1 MKNLAKK
8 LLNVMDA
15 CSHVLKNGENSFHH
29 YKYATSADVLEK
41 VNAAL
46 VENGLCSIAVPEILD
61 VVEVTNL
68 KGNIERL
75 ATVKMDI
82 LLIDKDSGETVTLT
96 GIGSGQDGGD
106 KAVMKAQTAA
116 IKYAYMLSL
125 AISTGDDPEADGK
138 TDENTEITFIESNM
152 QKKTTEK
159 LQIGADKT
167 QNLLVCNDC
176 GNVITEK
183 VRQYSKDQYGKS
195 LCMDCQKKTKKTAC

>member
-138 TDENTEITFIESNM
+138 TDESGGTVAQIKQGTRKESPHQVPVENVC
-152 QKKTTEK
+152 EK
-159 LQIGADKT
+159 
-167 QNLLVCNDC
+167 C
-176 GNVITEK
+176 GVMISER
-183 VRQYSKDQYGKS
+183 VGRYSMRKYGKS
-195 LCMDCQKKTKKTAC
+195 LCMDCQKGMAEIA

>member
-138 TDENTEITFIESNM
+138 TDESGGTVAKIKQGTRKETPKAVAAG
-152 QKKTTEK
+152 QACEK
-159 LQIGADKT
+159 
-167 QNLLVCNDC
+167 C
-176 GNVITEK
+176 GGVISDR
-183 VRQYSKDQYGKS
+183 VGRYSMRKYGKS
-195 LCMDCQKKTKKTAC
+195 LCMDCQKELQNIA

>member
-125 AISTGDDPEADGK
+125 AISTGDDPEEDQNTDKNMEGK
-138 TDENTEITFIESNM
+138 RSGDKEMSSEG
-152 QKKTTEK
+152 EK
-159 LQIGADKT
+159 EEPF
-167 QNLLVCNDC
+167 CEHC
-176 GNVITEK
+176 GRKITEK
-183 VRQYSKDQYGKS
+183 VRMYSVKRFGSS
-195 LCMDCQKKTKKTAC
+195 LCMKCQKRQAA

>member
-61 VVEVTNL
+61 VVEITNL

-138 TDENTEITFIESNM
+138 TDEDSGAVS
-152 QKKTTEK
+152 
-159 LQIGADKT
+159 QINRGPRKAVPEEAT
-167 QNLLVCNDC
+167 NGNACEDC
-176 GNVITEK
+176 GIAITER
-183 VRQYSKDQYGKS
+183 VGRYSIGKYGKR
-195 LCMDCQKKTKKTAC
+195 LCMDCQKRAQGIA

>member
-138 TDENTEITFIESNM
+138 TDESGGTVAQIKQGTRKESPHQVPVENVC
-152 QKKTTEK
+152 EK
-159 LQIGADKT
+159 
-167 QNLLVCNDC
+167 C
-176 GNVITEK
+176 GVMISER
-183 VRQYSKDQYGKS
+183 VGRYSMRKYGKS
-195 LCMDCQKKTKKTAC
+195 LCMDCQKEMQSIA